1 MAGEVREPSITHV
14 TVTGRVI
21 PLDKN
26 SYMELVLL
34 AYRFRKSLVK
44 AVKMYAKGIDRNTIE
59 YPRKNRP
66 VCTPQSGIIQN
77 RQ

>member
-34 AYRFRKSLVK
+34 AYKFRKPLVK
-44 AVKMYAKGIDRNTIE
+44 AVTF
-59 YPRKNRP
+59 
-66 VCTPQSGIIQN
+66 TSLFL
-77 RQ
+77 